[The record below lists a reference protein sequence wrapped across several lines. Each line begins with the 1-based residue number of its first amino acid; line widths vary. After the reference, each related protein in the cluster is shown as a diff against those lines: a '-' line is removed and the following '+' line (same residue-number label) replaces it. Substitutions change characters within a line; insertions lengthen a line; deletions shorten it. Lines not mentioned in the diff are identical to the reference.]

1 MNIAGYIHIRQRA
14 RNVSVELSVA
24 RYLASFA
31 LLIQKHEIQQHEK
44 FHSVLNLHLIFKYLF
59 AQKVERNPEK
69 IVKAHNKSEVLKE
82 KELKELE
89 LVVDEGVRR
98 TEIHADGSKTIVIT
112 FTEIA
117 PSAFNK
123 TESEKLR
130 VPLSSLNWLKDDLLL
145 YIKSLD
151 YKRSAVSKRPDAHA
165 LALQNG
171 WYEFMDSI
179 YLEARELYNTLK
191 Q

>member
-1 MNIAGYIHIRQRA
+1 M
-14 RNVSVELSVA
+14 
-24 RYLASFA
+24 
-31 LLIQKHEIQQHEK
+31 K
-44 FHSVLNLHLIFKYLF
+44 FNNMKNFILFLIFTLFSSTFF